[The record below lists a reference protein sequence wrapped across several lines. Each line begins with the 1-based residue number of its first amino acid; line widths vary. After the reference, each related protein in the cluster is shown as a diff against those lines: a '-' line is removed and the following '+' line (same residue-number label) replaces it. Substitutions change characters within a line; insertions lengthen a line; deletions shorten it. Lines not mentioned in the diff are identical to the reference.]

1 MHLKIHTTIIAIL
14 LPAFAAANPLADLVR
29 ETNDRFQDV
38 NVAVAEGYGPI
49 ACADGRNGGS
59 MGIHYV
65 HGDYLMNDDNAIDV
79 AKPEALMYEPQQDGS
94 LVLVGLEYITLEGP
108 ASLEGHLFS
117 YSGSPNRYGL
127 PAFYELHVWAWR
139 DNPKGMFTDTNPD
152 VSCDFA
158 PLTSN

>member
-1 MHLKIHTTIIAIL
+1 MSIKICATIL
-14 LPAFAAANPLADLVR
+14 TFLVPMAATANPLADLVR
-29 ETNDRFQDV
+29 ETNDRFRDV
-38 NVAVAEGYGPI
+38 EIAVAEGYGPI

-65 HGDYLMNDDNAIDV
+65 NGDYLMNDDNAIDLT
-79 AKPEALMYEPQQDGS
+79 KPEALMYEPQEDGS

-108 ASLEGHLFS
+108 AALEGHLFN

-139 DNPKGMFTDTNPD
+139 DNPKGMFTDTNPN

-158 PLTSN
+158 PLTSS